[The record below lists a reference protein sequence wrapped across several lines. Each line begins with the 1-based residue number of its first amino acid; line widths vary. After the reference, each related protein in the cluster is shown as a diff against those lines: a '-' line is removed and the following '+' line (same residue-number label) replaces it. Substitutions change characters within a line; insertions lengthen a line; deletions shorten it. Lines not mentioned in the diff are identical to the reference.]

1 MQIQL
6 LNGYYFL
13 YIGIAIFLL
22 VGLYVVL
29 RHRTDAYLIL
39 QIIAFLN
46 LGIHFCKLLI
56 EPYRSGLPDTL
67 RKVTPE
73 NICAVSTLL
82 LPFVL
87 MLKDGKIKN
96 YFFFISFIGGCAAMF
111 YPMEALGKEAFALDT
126 IRFYICHMIL
136 FFIPVLAT
144 LLGYFQFSYDWKAIL
159 SVPILF
165 LVVECIILANEYVL
179 RWIGFVNPDWSIFYN
194 RMDRNSS
201 FIFGPLPALDDIYQV
216 IMDVMVPRCFK
227 TDYFGITKD
236 GVFYFP
242 VFWMT
247 LPVFVYFPILYTI
260 VYGIFRLLSR
270 LGDVKDSVL
279 KKRESKSKRMH
290 FDSNHVER

>member
-1 MQIQL
+1 
-6 LNGYYFL
+6 
-13 YIGIAIFLL
+13 
-22 VGLYVVL
+22 
-29 RHRTDAYLIL
+29 
-39 QIIAFLN
+39 
-46 LGIHFCKLLI
+46 
-56 EPYRSGLPDTL
+56 
-67 RKVTPE
+67 
-73 NICAVSTLL
+73 
-82 LPFVL
+82 
-87 MLKDGKIKN
+87 
-96 YFFFISFIGGCAAMF
+96 MF

-165 LVVECIILANEYVL
+165 LVVECIILSNEYVL

-216 IMDVMVPRCFK
+216 MMDVMVPRCLK

-236 GVFYFP
+236 GVF
-242 VFWMT
+242 
-247 LPVFVYFPILYTI
+247 YFPILYTI

-270 LGDVKDSVL
+270 LGDSKDSVL
-279 KKRESKSKRMH
+279 KKKESKSKRMC